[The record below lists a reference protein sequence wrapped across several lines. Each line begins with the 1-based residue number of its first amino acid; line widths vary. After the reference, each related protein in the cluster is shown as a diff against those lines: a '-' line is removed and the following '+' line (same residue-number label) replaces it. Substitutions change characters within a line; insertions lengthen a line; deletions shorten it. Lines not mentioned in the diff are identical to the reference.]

1 MSCSD
6 KIQLLIAGIIAAG
19 VLVALFLPIC
29 QECKR
34 RQRQLW
40 RVKQNV
46 SLYLDVLEI
55 KLAKAISDLSK
66 VRKVSSENSSFE
78 QDNKINYNAIEQQ
91 YLDANVLGKK
101 ELEILMKFVRSFKVS
116 KNMEKL
122 QEYKTFL
129 DQVRKQELRKIFPRG
144 VDLDEEIKAIAD
156 C

>member
-1 MSCSD
+1 M
-6 KIQLLIAGIIAAG
+6 
-19 VLVALFLPIC
+19 ALFLPIC

-66 VRKVSSENSSFE
+66 GRKVSSENSSFE

-129 DQVRKQELRKIFPRG
+129 GQVRKQELRKIFPRG
-144 VDLDEEIKAIAD
+144 VDLDEEIKAAAD